1 MLMISMVLM
10 HDLTEMPSER
20 RPPGQMWLSLYREA
34 QPVSILKFSQSA
46 FNVTASFSRSTDLY
60 LPYAWFLKQSFQ
72 EQNLTSMLAEK
83 RLPILWAVSH
93 CKTTSRREDYVTEL
107 SKYID
112 VDIIGKC
119 GNKTLCDNE
128 SDRTAKRN
136 CERDQFSKYYFYL
149 AFENNICE
157 DYITEKVFSRMKQ
170 NMVPIVLG
178 GGHYIRDLPPNSFID
193 INNFESPKHLTAY
206 LRMLIATPTK
216 YAAYHEWRH
225 SHVIGQP
232 DQLCIICEYMNS
244 HEGGSRVIPDVNDV
258 FGVSQCQ
265 NASDYYKNSFNVSKY
280 D

>member
-1 MLMISMVLM
+1 
-10 HDLTEMPSER
+10 MPSER
-20 RPPGQMWLSLYREA
+20 RPPGQMWLSLFREA
-34 QPVSILKFSQSA
+34 QPVSVVKFNQSA

-60 LPYAWFLKQSFQ
+60 LPYAWYRKQSFQ

-83 RLPILWAVSH
+83 LLPILWAVSH
-93 CKTTSRREDYVTEL
+93 CKTNSRREDYVTEL

-119 GNKTLCDNE
+119 GNKTSCDKK

-157 DYITEKVFSRMKQ
+157 DYITEKVFSRMTQ

-225 SHVIGQP
+225 NYVIGHP

-244 HEGGSRVIPDVNDV
+244 HEGGSRVIPDVNDI
-258 FGVSQCQ
+258 FSVSQCQ
-265 NASDYYKNSFNVSKY
+265 KPSEYYKNSFDVSKY